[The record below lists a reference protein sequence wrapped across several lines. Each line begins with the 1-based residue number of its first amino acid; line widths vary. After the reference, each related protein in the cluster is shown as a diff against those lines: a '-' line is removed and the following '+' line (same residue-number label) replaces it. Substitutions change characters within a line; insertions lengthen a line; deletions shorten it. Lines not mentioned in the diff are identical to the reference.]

1 MTSEV
6 IAAPP
11 RAPDD
16 AVKAAKEA
24 SVEAHKT
31 QTTASGN
38 RIPGPASAAPRWPF
52 FTAEDG
58 TPLYFTDFGRRGD
71 PTAVFVSSWALDA
84 DMWQYQTVPLVARG
98 VRCVAYDRRGHGR
111 SGRPAEGYDFDTLAD
126 DLAALLEQL
135 DLHDVTLVSHSMG
148 AREVARMLRRHGDGR
163 VARIAL
169 LAPNTPF
176 LRQTPENPDGVPVA
190 ALDAVRAA
198 IANDFPGWLA
208 ANARGF
214 VVPETS
220 DAMLDW
226 VGGLMLRC
234 SLHAALALNAAFVA
248 DDASDDL
255 RRVSV
260 PALVVHGDKDL
271 SAPLHLTGEKTAAL
285 LPHARLLRYEGAPHG
300 IFLTHTERLNAD
312 LLAFIQGQGRA

>member
-1 MTSEV
+1 
-6 IAAPP
+6 
-11 RAPDD
+11 
-16 AVKAAKEA
+16 
-24 SVEAHKT
+24 VEAHKT

-38 RIPGPASAAPRWPF
+38 RAAGGAGLAPRWPY
-52 FTAEDG
+52 FTAPDG

-71 PTAVFVSSWALDA
+71 PSAVFVSSWALDA

-126 DLAALLEQL
+126 DLSALLEHL
-135 DLHDVTLVSHSMG
+135 DLRDVTLVSHSMG
-148 AREVARMLRRHGDGR
+148 AREVVRMLRRHGAAR

-176 LRQTPENPDGVPVA
+176 LRQTPDNPDGMPQA

-198 IANDFPGWLA
+198 IATDFPGWLA

-226 VGGLMLRC
+226 VAGLMLRC

-248 DDASDDL
+248 EDASDDL

-260 PALVVHGDKDL
+260 PALVVHGDEDL
-271 SAPLHLTGEKTAAL
+271 SAPLSLTGEKTAAL
-285 LPHARLLRYEGAPHG
+285 LPNARLLRYEGAPHG
-300 IFLTHTERLNAD
+300 LFLTHTERLNAD
-312 LLAFIQGQGRA
+312 LLAFIQGRP